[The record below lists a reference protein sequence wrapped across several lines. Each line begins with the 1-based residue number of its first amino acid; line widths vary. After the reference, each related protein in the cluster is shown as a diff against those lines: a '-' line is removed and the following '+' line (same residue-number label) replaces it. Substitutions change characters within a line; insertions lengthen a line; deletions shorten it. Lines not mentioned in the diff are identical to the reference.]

1 MAVAVGVGVG
11 TVAVEVGMA
20 AAARDGMD
28 TWAGGAAVGGDLV
41 LIGMD
46 RGHITLRIPIPTRM
60 AAQS

>member
-1 MAVAVGVGVG
+1 MAVGVGVG

-41 LIGMD
+41 LIGMG
-46 RGHITLRIPIPTRM
+46 RGRITLRIPTTIRM
-60 AAQS
+60 AARS